1 MLYIKACVVP
11 LSKRE
16 LAGAGKAAD
25 RAFDSRSCANLI
37 KEGYQGVKRIVAKA
51 AKQQQQSSPNAS
63 GSGAAAAAA
72 GKNPSAGDEWSLS
85 EAAASTCAAHRDM
98 LPSLQLMAVGFDNLA
113 PAYHVK
119 IAKSNELG
127 LNLPWLLKFADHA
140 LQHRFSGSTGGSG
153 KAGGGKA
160 SPDKSS
166 SVSSTGGDD
175 DRSRGRQRIRGSG
188 GGGMGAASAP
198 LRAGSRSV
206 SQSTRFSMGSN
217 DDEHQ
222 DTY

>member
-16 LAGAGKAAD
+16 LTSAGKAAD

-51 AKQQQQSSPNAS
+51 AKQHHSPNAS
-63 GSGAAAAAA
+63 GSGKA
-72 GKNPSAGDEWSLS
+72 PSAGDEWSLS
-85 EAAASTCAAHRDM
+85 EAAASTCAVHRDM

-113 PAYHVK
+113 PGYHVK

-127 LNLPWLLKFADHA
+127 LNLPWLLKFADHVV
-140 LQHRFSGSTGGSG
+140 QNRFSSTGGSG
-153 KAGGGKA
+153 KVGSGKA
-160 SPDKSS
+160 SPDKASS
-166 SVSSTGGDD
+166 SSSSAAGDD
-175 DRSRGRQRIRGSG
+175 DRSRGRQRTRG
-188 GGGMGAASAP
+188 GGGMAANTAP

-217 DDEHQ
+217 DDDHQ